1 MVESEKDT
9 HLTLR
14 PIIHQLLKIDGN
26 GNRNWKKD
34 LGETILVVATV
45 VVFLE
50 WKERLGGCG
59 KQAHLRI

>member
-26 GNRNWKKD
+26 GNHNWKKD
-34 LGETILVVATV
+34 L
-45 VVFLE
+45 
-50 WKERLGGCG
+50 KDLG
-59 KQAHLRI
+59 